1 MVKEQFVGTWKL
13 VSSEFRFSDD
23 QTVYPL
29 GKDAIGML
37 MYDASGHMSAQLMR
51 RDRPAF
57 ASDDLLTG
65 TASEIKSAFEG
76 FVAYFGTY
84 EVTEGKAIVVHR
96 VEGSLLPNWVGGDQI
111 RFFELSD
118 NRLTLSTPPMPMGGR
133 QVTGLLIWERVVV

>member
-1 MVKEQFVGTWKL
+1 MVEEQFVETWKL
-13 VSSEFRFSDD
+13 VSSEFRFSDG

-29 GKDAIGML
+29 GNDAIGMPK
-37 MYDASGHMSAQLMR
+37 YDASGHMSAQLTR

-84 EVTEGKAIVVHR
+84 EVNEGKAAVAHR

-118 NRLTLSTPPMPMGGR
+118 NRLTLSTPPMLMGGR
-133 QVTGLLIWERVVV
+133 QVTGLLRTGL